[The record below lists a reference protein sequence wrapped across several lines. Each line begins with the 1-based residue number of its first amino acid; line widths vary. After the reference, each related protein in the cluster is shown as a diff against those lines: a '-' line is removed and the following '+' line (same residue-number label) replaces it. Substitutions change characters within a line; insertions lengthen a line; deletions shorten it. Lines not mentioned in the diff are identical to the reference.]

1 MARPERAPG
10 LVDALAAAVSAR
22 VSKRVADAPAMAD
35 AWAWSEVDGG
45 TEVRND
51 DVVVRITGSVAT
63 EDTLVCSCLM
73 APKCLHR
80 LAVATVLADASAHA
94 EAADEAVAEV
104 AASPVTPLTPEG
116 EALVANTRAA
126 LAGLLALGAH
136 RADSLVRA
144 ELTRLAWEARAI
156 AYPRLGRALTRVV
169 QSLRLY
175 DAGHP
180 TFALATLV
188 ADVNEA
194 LSVATL
200 LARDATP
207 ERVGEARRSYGPVGA
222 LRLFGLVAEPVL
234 VAGSAGV
241 VTHMADARGRLWEVP
256 DVRPRAAGQA
266 IGVYDVAPPLSSL
279 SHRQLVREGLFV
291 QDATAAGPRLGA
303 GASVHA
309 VRAGGVAWDAEPL
322 TALWKLGEAGGLRFV
337 AGEVLGLSRGALWIG
352 TSGGP
357 VAVVPGSEHASLPWR
372 ENLRLLA
379 RAPGL
384 ELLLIGRPVVDRPR
398 ALVGLGVAGPELTLP
413 EAWGGKVNLGLDR
426 LTTSMA
432 PLSQA
437 APVVLDVAT
446 ADTIDALTPLRR
458 RVERLV
464 LGGVGSLPGEARARI
479 DLEARRLA
487 DASATGGAALLTH
500 LADAAIAARRPQG
513 AAGLATAWLAT
524 ATYLSQVDTKRAA
537 LAW

>member
-1 MARPERAPG
+1 
-10 LVDALAAAVSAR
+10 
-22 VSKRVADAPAMAD
+22 VSKRVADAPAMAE
-35 AWAWSEVDGG
+35 AWTWSDVDGG

-94 EAADEAVAEV
+94 EAADDAVAEV
-104 AASPVTPLTPEG
+104 ATSPITPLTPEG
-116 EALVANTRAA
+116 EALVVNTRAA

-241 VTHMADARGRLWEVP
+241 VTHMADARGRIWEVP

-309 VRAGGVAWDAEPL
+309 VRAGGVGWDAEPL
-322 TALWKLGEAGGLRFV
+322 AALWRAGEAGGLRFV
-337 AGEVLGLSRGALWIG
+337 AGEVLGLARGALWIG
-352 TSGGP
+352 TPTGP
-357 VAVVPGSEHASLPWR
+357 VAVAPGSEHASLPWR

-384 ELLLIGRPVVDRPR
+384 ELLLVGRPVVDRPR
-398 ALVGLGVAGPELTLP
+398 ALVGLGVAALAFTLP

-437 APVVLDVAT
+437 APVALDVAS
-446 ADTIDALTPLRR
+446 ADAVDALTPLRR

-464 LGGVGSLPGEARARI
+464 LGGVGSLPGEARARV
-479 DLEARRLA
+479 DQEARRLA

-500 LADAAIAARRPQG
+500 LADAAIGARRPQG
-513 AAGLATAWLAT
+513 AAALATAWLAT
-524 ATYLSQVDTKRAA
+524 ATYLAQVDTKRASQ
-537 LAW
+537 AW